1 MKPGGK
7 GGDLNAAIRKLT
19 GKASLALLL
28 SDGTSISRRLSD
40 DPSDGSPSK
49 SLPVLTI
56 PIGDVNNYRDIL
68 ISAVKAPPVAF
79 RGREVTI
86 DATIT
91 SHGYKNVTVPVLLK
105 DGAKLVTAKSVHF
118 NKGSETVGVSF
129 SFALTEPG
137 THTVSVSTP
146 PQVGESITVN
156 NSADLSVKVVKDKTR
171 IVMVSGNP
179 SPNYRFMR
187 MALKNDPS
195 VDLLSFVILRTPSNV
210 INVPLQE
217 QSLIPFPVDTL
228 FSGELKDF
236 DLVIFDNLSLHVYL
250 NQKHLEA
257 IREFVRAGGGFALIG
272 GPNLSDGKRIGS
284 TPLGEVLPIGLS
296 QDEDYSRG
304 SPSGVRLTSAG
315 AVHPVTRLLAD
326 KKLNLK
332 LWDEMP
338 LLDGLNLLKVRD
350 SGRVLLESAAFPGHP
365 VLTVGGYGKGRVL
378 TLATDFSWKW
388 DAGIVAR
395 GGDNWA
401 YLRFIERAVRWLT
414 KDPGLDPIAMTLP
427 DKPEEGLD
435 AEVKVSVGEDYSGPA
450 RTGEPIFFSVFS
462 PQGVKVPSQLKAG
475 GAPGER
481 IGSFRPE
488 KRGPY
493 RVRVETRSGVLEETL
508 VVGGQME
515 AVDAAPLHDLLKSVS
530 ASTGGTLLPAG
541 DDLLKEIAPYMNKA
555 RKSFPEEREVPLWS
569 LPYTLAFVVAFL
581 AVEWYLTATMGS
593 GMSAEPLHRHTFV
606 VDCVALLDVRL
617 GTSAYGSSLPPRSG
631 FESTSA
637 CRNRR
642 ALPGGTYEKER
653 AFVNVNSPLL
663 SASHCDLSSLRT
675 GLCGLPQSQHCR

>member
-1 MKPGGK
+1 M
-7 GGDLNAAIRKLT
+7 
-19 GKASLALLL
+19 
-28 SDGTSISRRLSD
+28 
-40 DPSDGSPSK
+40 
-49 SLPVLTI
+49 
-56 PIGDVNNYRDIL
+56 
-68 ISAVKAPPVAF
+68 
-79 RGREVTI
+79 
-86 DATIT
+86 
-91 SHGYKNVTVPVLLK
+91 
-105 DGAKLVTAKSVHF
+105 
-118 NKGSETVGVSF
+118 
-129 SFALTEPG
+129 
-137 THTVSVSTP
+137 
-146 PQVGESITVN
+146 
-156 NSADLSVKVVKDKTR
+156 
-171 IVMVSGNP
+171 
-179 SPNYRFMR
+179 
-187 MALKNDPS
+187 
-195 VDLLSFVILRTPSNV
+195 DLLSFVILRTPSNV

-272 GPNLSDGKRIGS
+272 GPNLSDGKRIGF

-326 KKLNLK
+326 KKLNFK
-332 LWDEMP
+332 LWNEMP

-475 GAPGER
+475 GAPGEH

-530 ASTGGTLLPAG
+530 ASTGGTVAAGRRRPLERDRALHEQSEEEFSRATGSAPLEPALHARFCGRVSGGGVVSCGG
-541 DDLLKEIAPYMNKA
+541 DGVWHDT
-555 RKSFPEEREVPLWS
+555 EVPS
-569 LPYTLAFVVAFL
+569 SPYL
-581 AVEWYLTATMGS
+581 
-593 GMSAEPLHRHTFV
+593 RCR
-606 VDCVALLDVRL
+606 CVALLDVRR
-617 GTSAYGSSLPPRSG
+617 GTPRV
-631 FESTSA
+631 SA
-637 CRNRR
+637 CDAWGFLACRPRVPGSKAGSCLR
-642 ALPGGTYEKER
+642 IRTSVYTGAAGLLPGRY
-653 AFVNVNSPLL
+653 L
-663 SASHCDLSSLRT
+663 
-675 GLCGLPQSQHCR
+675 